1 MKDTHRN
8 RARVWE
14 GLDAG
19 LLAVSLWGEGVLLSL
34 NISVFK
40 EGSSLSFGFP
50 VLLGLITSLTVR
62 STLVCTS
69 SPLSE
74 SWGGESFRYDQPI
87 FETI

>member
-34 NISVFK
+34 HISVFK